1 MLGSPC
7 ARTFN
12 TATNRQSLAF
22 DSSSSPDAAN
32 TVGNPSDA
40 AATLAQQRAELNA
53 AGNAAHRISAPAL
66 ASSGERGTW
75 AGVLARSRSGTTPPH
90 KIYPW
95 SPGRPVRRVRTSL
108 ASLVALPSAPLAPM
122 AAPLPVVS
130 TGFPL
135 PSATAGPAW

>member
-1 MLGSPC
+1 MLGSPS

-12 TATNRQSLAF
+12 IATNRQSLAF
-22 DSSSSPDAAN
+22 LSSPDAAN
-32 TVGNPSDA
+32 TVGNSSDA
-40 AATLAQQRAELNA
+40 ATTLAQQRAELNA
-53 AGNAAHRISAPAL
+53 AGKAAYRISVPAL

-95 SPGRPVRRVRTSL
+95 SPGRFGRVPTSL
-108 ASLVALPSAPLAPM
+108 ASPVVLPSAPRAPM